1 MKKNKSF
8 RFQLTFSTSLIIMS
22 FISIFSL
29 ILLIYMTYYL
39 LIISKIYTMDEDIM
53 TPVAGIII
61 LLLFVLAVIAL
72 ISSIICGITISDKY
86 LKTVNKFNSNVKQ
99 IKKDGLKH
107 RLQIDGNDELGQ
119 LGKEFNDVLDQLET
133 SLNQQKQF
141 VSDASHELKTPLA
154 IIKGNLDMLLRWGK
168 NDPEILNSSLE
179 ISSKEV
185 DRLIVLCNEL
195 LHLTK
200 EVKIECNEPIN
211 IIPLIKQVISEFKNL
226 HPDFIFTTIID
237 SNKKIWI
244 TEEHLHQL
252 LIILLDN
259 AIKYSK
265 DDSKKIELKFIN
277 YDLKVKDY
285 GIGIEESKLNYIFN
299 RFYKTDES
307 RVKNSN
313 SFGLGLAIAKRLCDY
328 YGFKINVISKLN
340 EYSEFTINLK
350 KENDL

>member
-61 LLLFVLAVIAL
+61 LLLFVLAIIAL

-179 ISSKEV
+179 VSSKEV

-200 EVKIECNEPIN
+200 EVKIECKEPIN

-226 HPDFIFTTIID
+226 YPDFIFTTIID

-299 RFYKTDES
+299 RFYKIDES

-350 KENDL
+350 KII

>member
-1 MKKNKSF
+1 
-8 RFQLTFSTSLIIMS
+8 
-22 FISIFSL
+22 
-29 ILLIYMTYYL
+29 
-39 LIISKIYTMDEDIM
+39 MDEDIM

-61 LLLFVLAVIAL
+61 LLLFVLAIIAL

-179 ISSKEV
+179 VSSKEV
-185 DRLIVLCNEL
+185 DRLIILCNEL

-200 EVKIECNEPIN
+200 EVKIECKEPIN

-226 HPDFIFTTIID
+226 YPDFIFTTIID

-350 KENDL
+350 KII

>member
-200 EVKIECNEPIN
+200 EVKIECNESIN

>member
-8 RFQLTFSTSLIIMS
+8 RFQLTFSTSLIIIS

-119 LGKEFNDVLDQLET
+119 LGKEFNDVLDQLEA

-185 DRLIVLCNEL
+185 DRLIILCNEL
-195 LHLTK
+195 LHLTR
-200 EVKIECNEPIN
+200 EVKIECKEPIN

-226 HPDFIFTTIID
+226 HPDFIFTIIID